1 MIWVEPQNQI
11 MTKRRKTN
19 RVSKAEWLAKALEL
33 FVHEGEPGVRVEVL
47 ARELDVAK
55 AGFYWHFKN
64 RADLLQQLLDYWAH
78 EYTEVVTTNEALLE
92 IPAAQRLLT
101 VMEMIGEHNLAG
113 LDVHFHVWARKDAA
127 VARKVR
133 QVMRARLDYLKTI
146 FAEAGFSG
154 EDLEMRAR
162 LFVAYE
168 SNETLMFRFK
178 TRSEASRL
186 RTKRWRQYLS

>member
-55 AGFYWHFKN
+55 AGFYWHFKD
-64 RADLLQQLLDYWAH
+64 RADLLRQLLDYWAH

-92 IPAAQRLLT
+92 IPAAERLLK

-127 VARKVR
+127 VAQKVR
-133 QVMRARLDYLKTI
+133 RVMRARLDYLKTI
-146 FAEAGFSG
+146 FTEAGFSG